1 MMNKLYVSDL
11 DGTLLTPGGKLSD
24 FTKEKLNELIA
35 DGLNFTIATARSA
48 STAVKILEGVK
59 FNLPVIL
66 MNGVVLYDTQKNEY
80 VFQHGFE
87 DDDARKLLEILHAKD
102 LPAFVYTIED
112 GQLICYTQDDSK
124 LTEEMRVFKDERV
137 HDYGKKY
144 TYFDSYEE
152 LMDEEV
158 IYITM
163 LGDYEELKSMAV
175 AIESISTV
183 ESILYVDVYTN
194 DWILEIHKRGVD
206 KGVTVEWL
214 KNSINA
220 DELTVFADNTN
231 DLPMVEIADLAMAV
245 ENANDE
251 VKEAC
256 DVIIGSNKDNSVL
269 YKLIEL
275 VQ

>member
-1 MMNKLYVSDL
+1 MNKLYVSDL